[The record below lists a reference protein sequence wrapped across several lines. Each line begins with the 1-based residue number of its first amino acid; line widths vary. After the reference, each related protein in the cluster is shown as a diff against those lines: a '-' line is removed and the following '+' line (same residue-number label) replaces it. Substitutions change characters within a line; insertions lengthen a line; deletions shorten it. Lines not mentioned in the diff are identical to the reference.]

1 MHGLPQLALNPNS
14 TRPAGLIQRKTF
26 MEVHVEST
34 GALTRSLH
42 VTVPAAEFE
51 KEVGE
56 QLKQIAR
63 QARIPGFRPGHA
75 PMTVVRQRYGASA
88 HADALSG
95 MLQKTYPDAL
105 KQAGVE
111 PAGAPRI
118 EIESEPPEKPFGY
131 VAHFD
136 VLPEV
141 KLDKLD
147 TLEVDR
153 PQVEVTEADIDKL
166 VANLRKQRHEWV
178 AVERA
183 AANGD
188 QVNLDFEGK
197 LDGEAFAGGKGE
209 KVDAELGSGRFI
221 ADLETAIV
229 GHKAGDVFTADVKFP
244 DDYQAKELAGK
255 AAQFDVTLNSVK
267 QEKLP
272 EVDAEFLK
280 AHGVDEA
287 AGEAGLRAKCKTAL
301 EAERDKAV
309 RMRLKEGVM
318 EKLMAAHPIELPPSR
333 VEHEIGHLREEMVER
348 MGLNRYG
355 NNKLTP
361 EKSAEMLPANLFEG
375 RARQRVALSLLLSEF
390 VSSQKLKVDEAR
402 VEKLLDG
409 IAVSYED
416 PEQLR
421 QYYRSNEQL
430 MSNLR
435 GVALEDQAVDALL
448 ALGTVHDKRMSM
460 DELMNPKPPAAA
472 QASA

>member
-1 MHGLPQLALNPNS
+1 
-14 TRPAGLIQRKTF
+14 

-42 VTVPAAEFE
+42 VTVPAEEFE
-51 KEVGE
+51 KEVDE
-56 QLKQIAR
+56 QIKQIAR
-63 QARIPGFRPGHA
+63 RARIPGFRPGHA
-75 PMTVVRQRYGASA
+75 PIKVVRQRYGASA

-95 MLQKTYPDAL
+95 ILQKTYPDAL

-111 PAGAPRI
+111 PAGTPRI

-147 TLEVDR
+147 SLEIDR
-153 PQVEVTEADIDKL
+153 PQVDVTEADIDKL
-166 VANLRKQRHEWV
+166 IVNLRKQRREWI

-183 AANGD
+183 AASGD

-197 LDGEAFAGGKGE
+197 LDGAAFAGGKGE
-209 KVDAELGSGRFI
+209 KVDVELGGGRFVV
-221 ADLETAIV
+221 DLENAIV
-229 GHKAGDVFTADVKFP
+229 GHQAGDHFTAEVRFP
-244 DDYQAKELAGK
+244 DDYQASELAGK
-255 AAQFDVTLNSVK
+255 TAQFDVTLHSVK

-272 EVDAEFLK
+272 EIDAEFLK
-280 AHGVDEA
+280 THGVEEG
-287 AGEAGLRAKCKTAL
+287 AGEAGLRAKCKAAL

-309 RMRLKEGVM
+309 RMRVKEAVM

-333 VEHEIGHLREEMVER
+333 VEHEIEHLREEMVER

-355 NNKLTP
+355 NRKLTV
-361 EKSAEMLPANLFEG
+361 EKSVEMLPASLFEA

-390 VSSQKLKVDEAR
+390 VASRELKVDEAR
-402 VEKLLDG
+402 VERLLDG
-409 IAVSYED
+409 IAAGYDE

-421 QYYRSNEQL
+421 QYYRGNQQL

-435 GVALEDQAVDALL
+435 AAALEDQAVDALL
-448 ALGTVHDKRMSM
+448 EHARIHDKPMSM
-460 DELMNPKPPAAA
+460 DELMNPQPKAPA
-472 QASA
+472 